1 MATETE
7 SGRELRRRM
16 SETLVPGAWAEA
28 SGRWCQ
34 NSVLRG
40 CGQTKIK
47 GAGAPEWHHTH
58 MHAYT
63 RLNGLSQ
70 IGFIMSQPLGLS
82 NTPPPVHNAVWLNK
96 QHTPAVQRQGER
108 KRKRRESR
116 EVKKALAT
124 PLCSFHWCQRQI
136 GEFPSRSHPFFLE
149 PLHRSFCAY
158 PYKYASKS
166 TVRRKSAKKATK
178 LDYSLIFPA
187 QKCVRVKSVTVFSAR
202 LCRLSDRRS
211 KLKHFWVRS
220 VDAYQPLQR
229 LSCWLYRSQHGAQQ
243 CCHGNG

>member
-1 MATETE
+1 M
-7 SGRELRRRM
+7 GWGLWP
-16 SETLVPGAWAEA
+16 LVPEF
-28 SGRWCQ
+28 SF
-34 NSVLRG
+34 
-40 CGQTKIK
+40 
-47 GAGAPEWHHTH
+47 
-58 MHAYT
+58 T
-63 RLNGLSQ
+63 RLRSDKNKRSRSAWMASHAHACVHT
-70 IGFIMSQPLGLS
+70 IEWPLTDWFYNVTASRSLQH
-82 NTPPPVHNAVWLNK
+82 PPPVHNAVWLNK